1 MSKLGFVGVG
11 LMGHGMASHLLKS
24 GHEVTVIA
32 HRNRSPVDDLVAN
45 GAKEA
50 KGLAELATGQDGVFI
65 CVATSD
71 QVKQVVDGLMS
82 GLSKGAVVID
92 TGTSDPNV
100 TLEIADKL
108 RSAGMAFVDAPIG
121 GGAQHAARG
130 ELATMAGASEADY
143 ARIQPWLACYSKTVV
158 RMGEVGAGHRAK
170 LLNNLLALGQAALVV
185 EAYRIARD
193 EGLDWSKLLEVNMG
207 GAAKSGTLERIIP
220 PAIEG
225 NFRGYLFTLENT
237 VKDLTYFQALATKR
251 GQSQVIGEAL
261 IRYFKDAAESRGRQ
275 TMVSEL
281 LATRAETSP

>member
-1 MSKLGFVGVG
+1 
-11 LMGHGMASHLLKS
+11 
-24 GHEVTVIA
+24 
-32 HRNRSPVDDLVAN
+32 
-45 GAKEA
+45 
-50 KGLAELATGQDGVFI
+50 
-65 CVATSD
+65 
-71 QVKQVVDGLMS
+71 
-82 GLSKGAVVID
+82 
-92 TGTSDPNV
+92 
-100 TLEIADKL
+100 
-108 RSAGMAFVDAPIG
+108 MAFVDAPIG

-193 EGLDWSKLLEVNMG
+193 EGLDWAKLLEVNMG

-220 PAIEG
+220 AAIEG

-237 VKDLTYFQALATKR
+237 VKDLTYFQALATKG